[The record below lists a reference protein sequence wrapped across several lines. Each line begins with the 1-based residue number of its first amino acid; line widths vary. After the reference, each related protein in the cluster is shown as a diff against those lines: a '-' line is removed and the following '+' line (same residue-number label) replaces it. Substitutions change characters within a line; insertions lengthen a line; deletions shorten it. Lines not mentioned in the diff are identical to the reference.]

1 MSCLHLPQGKS
12 DASPGCL
19 ELSGYVLLCSLAI
32 FVSADCA
39 EKFCLRSLLHLMYW
53 VLAFMYHEVFL

>member
-1 MSCLHLPQGKS
+1 MSCLPLPQGKS

-39 EKFCLRSLLHLMYW
+39 ENFSLSSVPFASH
-53 VLAFMYHEVFL
+53 VLGAGFHVP